1 MRDKMKFETISVT
14 INKKD
19 EIENVKKA
27 LKIFKSTYPNVQI
40 AKPRFGELSGK
51 ILITFKVDANYS
63 TDLILSF
70 AKNYINVLAT
80 TDIIKKKI
88 DFATA
93 KYAETLA
100 RQSKGWADMKIEQP
114 EMSISELESYAQEGM
129 YEEIIRIAN
138 DLIHYGEKIVEKAK
152 NVLDLSVENAI
163 EKAYQ
168 KAKEDQDYAE
178 EAINKLIKVASDS
191 RLRTM
196 NKIKL
201 SQNAGLKAID
211 LINEY
216 PNYILKLVD
225 IANNPDIHNYVNIAA
240 FINFGNIVIREKERF
255 EKEINEGARK
265 LNLRWI
271 EIAYDVAHKLLNE
284 DEKSSYERTLRF
296 IKNRKTK
303 EKNE

>member
-1 MRDKMKFETISVT
+1 MRVKMKFETISVT
-14 INKKD
+14 IDKKD

-80 TDIIKKKI
+80 TDVIKKKI

-152 NVLDLSVENAI
+152 NVLDISVENAI

-168 KAKEDQDYAE
+168 KAKEKPEYAE
-178 EAINKLIKVASDS
+178 DAINKLIKVASDA

-201 SQNAGLKAID
+201 AQNAGLKAID
-211 LINEY
+211 LIYEY
-216 PNYILKLVD
+216 PEYVLRLVD
-225 IANNPDIHNYVNIAA
+225 ISNNPDIHNYVNVMA
-240 FINFGNIVIREKERF
+240 FINFGDIVIREKERF

-284 DEKSSYERTLRF
+284 DEKSRYERTLRF
-296 IKNRKTK
+296 IKNRKNK

>member
-168 KAKEDQDYAE
+168 KAKENQDYAE

>member
-14 INKKD
+14 IDKKD

-63 TDLILSF
+63 ADLILSF

-168 KAKEDQDYAE
+168 KAKENQDYAE

-216 PNYILKLVD
+216 QNYILKLVD

-271 EIAYDVAHKLLNE
+271 EIAYDVAHKLLNK

>member
-80 TDIIKKKI
+80 TDVIKKKI

-152 NVLDLSVENAI
+152 NVLDLSVDNAI

-168 KAKEDQDYAE
+168 KAKENQDYAE

-225 IANNPDIHNYVNIAA
+225 ITNNPDIHNYVNIAA